1 MRALRVVRRSAFVG
15 IGLVVAAA
23 TLWLL
28 VGDFGKP
35 PPAAAIGGPIRLTDQ
50 SGAPFDSASLAGK
63 PYAVFFGFTHCPE
76 VCPTTL
82 YELSTDLKQLG
93 DAAKEL
99 RVLFVTVDPE
109 RDTPE
114 FLENYLANFDPR
126 IMGLTGTADE
136 IAAVAK
142 SFRVFYEKVATG
154 EGDYTM
160 NHTALVYLMDRHGQF
175 FGTLAYDESGE
186 TKLQKLRR
194 LLKEG

>member
-1 MRALRVVRRSAFVG
+1 MRALRIVRRAAFVG
-15 IGLVVAAA
+15 IGLVAVA
-23 TLWLL
+23 TVLWLV
-28 VGDFGKP
+28 VGDFRRP
-35 PPAAAIGGPIRLTDQ
+35 PGAMIGGPIRLTDQ

-63 PYAVFFGFTHCPE
+63 PFAVFFGFTHCPE

-93 DAAKEL
+93 DAAKDL

-114 FLENYLANFDPR
+114 FLKDYLANFDPR
-126 IMGLTGTADE
+126 ILGLTGTPDQ
-136 IAAVAK
+136 IAGVAK
-142 SFRVFYEKVATG
+142 SFRVFYQKVATG
-154 EGDYTM
+154 DGDYTM
-160 NHTALVYLMDRHGQF
+160 NHTALVYLMDRQGRF
-175 FGTLAYDESGE
+175 FATLAYDESGE